1 MNKTL
6 KGIIGGTVLLAALGG
21 VLVFLNKT
29 EPAPEEESSY
39 DNGLDETPL
48 WHAHADDINRIVVEK
63 PDGSSYAAKRRIDKT
78 KTTDLDGNEVVEDIT
93 NYILEGYEDL
103 PMNVTGI
110 RTLATRSPELASTGT
125 VVEHASKEDL
135 ARFGLDKPV
144 KVTYSVDQNDDIV
157 FLIGGSTPIDSQ
169 RYLCM
174 EGSDTIY
181 TVNGTAMDPFLEDET
196 YYLGTTLKA
205 EQAEDDDTVVESV
218 RIERKDLDYDFYFE
232 YEPFYSENS
241 NGGSMAKHVMKEP
254 IYALIN
260 ADKSAA
266 ATHGIYG
273 LTASEIILPHPTD
286 ADEKKYGFA
295 DPFAVVTTK
304 TDKGDTWVFSLGDS
318 YQDED
323 GNTCYYG
330 MLDLGDD
337 GINCI
342 YGFKADD
349 ISYDNLQ
356 AEDIIS
362 RNVVDTFVWD
372 IGSMTYEAD
381 GTKLEFSGIGSDKSD
396 YVLKYNGK
404 EQDEDGL
411 ERYRK
416 LYTYVLQTKAEEIV
430 YGDVDL
436 PDEPM
441 AKVSL
446 KRQDGQ
452 HGYDLE
458 FYDAG
463 DMKAYISVNG
473 DVRFRCRKSYVETLI
488 SNIKIFDDTDK
499 EFTMT
504 W

>member
-29 EPAPEEESSY
+29 EPDPEEESSASS
-39 DNGLDETPL
+39 GVDETPL
-48 WHAHADDINRIVVEK
+48 WHAHADDISRIVVEK
-63 PDGSSYAAKRRIDKT
+63 ADGTSFTANRRIDKT
-78 KTTDLDGNEVVEDIT
+78 KTTDLDGNEVTEDIT

-103 PMNVTGI
+103 PMNVTAI
-110 RTLATRSPELASTGT
+110 RTLATRAPELASTGT

-135 ARFGLDKPV
+135 SRFGFDDAV

-157 FLIGGSTPIDSQ
+157 FVIGGKAPIDNQ
-169 RYLCM
+169 RYLHM

-181 TVNGTAMDPFLEDET
+181 TVNGMAMDPFMEEGT
-196 YYLGTTLKA
+196 HYLGTTLKE
-205 EQAEDDDTVVESV
+205 EQADDDKTIIKSV

-232 YEPFYSENS
+232 YDPYYSENS
-241 NGGSMAKHVMKEP
+241 NGGSMALHVMKEP
-254 IYALIN
+254 IYSLISG
-260 ADKSAA
+260 DKSAA

-273 LTASEIILPHPTD
+273 LTAAEVVKPHPTPE
-286 ADEKKYGFA
+286 DEKKYGFA

-304 TDKGDTWVFSLGDS
+304 TDAGDTWVFSLGDS
-318 YQDED
+318 YQNEE
-323 GNTCYYG
+323 GGTFYYG
-330 MLDLGDD
+330 MLE

-342 YGFKADD
+342 YGFSADD
-349 ISYDNLQ
+349 IIYDNLQ

-372 IGSMTYEAD
+372 IGKLTYEAE
-381 GTKLEFSGIGSDKSD
+381 GTKLEFSGVGKDKSD
-396 YVLKYNGK
+396 YVLKYKGQ

-430 YGDVDL
+430 YDEVKL
-436 PDEPM
+436 PEKPM
-441 AKVSL
+441 AEIKL
-446 KRQDGQ
+446 ERQDGQ
-452 HGYDLE
+452 HGYDIA

-463 DMKAYISVNG
+463 DMKAYIVVNG
-473 DVRFRCRKSYVETLI
+473 DVRFRCRKSYVETLV